1 MRKADDPAPP
11 GEGQIARELC
21 DSIGLKREIDA
32 ASLQPE
38 RERAPVG
45 NVRAS
50 SGPSRVAAACPRQGQ
65 RRDRGPSSS
74 NFLHHLTMSSE
85 EGAEPGNMVTLD
97 APRQQGPEFGVVF
110 LIGCERGFIPH
121 QRTLDSR
128 LSDDV
133 ENTSDIEEERRLFYV
148 GITRAKQRLTMTRC
162 KTASRAASPSCAR
175 RAASSDIP
183 DDMLD
188 HFEVKTPLM
197 SMTEMAEQGANL
209 MAMLDAMK

>member
-1 MRKADDPAPP
+1 MRDKGSDETA
-11 GEGQIARELC
+11 ERELM
-21 DSIGLKREIDA
+21 
-32 ASLQPE
+32 
-38 RERAPVG
+38 
-45 NVRAS
+45 
-50 SGPSRVAAACPRQGQ
+50 
-65 RRDRGPSSS
+65 

-85 EGAEPGNMVTLD
+85 EEEDEPGNMVTLSTLH
-97 APRQQGPEFGVVF
+97 GSKGLEFDVVF
-110 LIGCERGFIPH
+110 LIGCEEGLIPH

-162 KTASRAASPSCAR
+162 KHRVTRGKPVPRTPCR
-175 RAASSDIP
+175 FLSDIP

-188 HFEVKTPLM
+188 HFEVKDTSLM